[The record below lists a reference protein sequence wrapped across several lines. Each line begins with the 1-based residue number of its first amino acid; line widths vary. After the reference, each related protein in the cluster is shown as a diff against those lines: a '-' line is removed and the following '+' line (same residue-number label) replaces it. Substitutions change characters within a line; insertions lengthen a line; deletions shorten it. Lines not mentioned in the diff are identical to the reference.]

1 MGLETSAIVLATSQ
15 AIGTAS
21 SIYSARARS
30 SFERT
35 LLDINRGI
43 AERAALDALRRGE
56 LESAFVR
63 RKGKALA
70 GLQQAQ
76 AAASG
81 IDLFQGS
88 AAALQEEAKLLSD
101 FDRMMIKVSSI
112 REAYGYRTA
121 ALEAAFR
128 RRLAR
133 IGERTE
139 IGQGMSAGIEDIAR
153 TVARGQRKEP
163 SSPPATEGAR
173 QILSVYPLY

>member
-1 MGLETSAIVLATSQ
+1 MGLETSAILLATSQ
-15 AIGTAS
+15 AIGTAGS
-21 SIYSARARS
+21 VYSARARS
-30 SFERT
+30 AYERT
-35 LLDINRGI
+35 ILDINRGI

-63 RKGKALA
+63 RKGKALV

-81 IDLFQGS
+81 IDPLQGS
-88 AAALQEEAKLLSD
+88 AAALQEEAGLLSD

-112 REAYGYRTA
+112 REAYGYRTE
-121 ALEAAFR
+121 ALEASFR
-128 RRLAR
+128 RRLAKIQER
-133 IGERTE
+133 IETAESVSEGV
-139 IGQGMSAGIEDIAR
+139 EDIAR
-153 TVARGQRKEP
+153 TIARGSMREP